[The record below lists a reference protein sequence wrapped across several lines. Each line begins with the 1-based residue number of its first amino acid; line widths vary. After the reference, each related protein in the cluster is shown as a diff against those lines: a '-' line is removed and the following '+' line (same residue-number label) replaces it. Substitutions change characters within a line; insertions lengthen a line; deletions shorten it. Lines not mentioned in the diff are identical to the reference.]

1 MPGKVFTSN
10 QAESLSPKSLP
21 SVITAGPGGRGWG
34 SGAVDPREDAQNSCS
49 CSASRTWP
57 PSRGASECGAW
68 FVKCHCRPDLC
79 PPVRRSLGKE
89 FSLTF
94 PGAPHLNS

>member
-34 SGAVDPREDAQNSCS
+34 SGAWTRGKMPRIPAAALPRARGRPHVVPLSVAPGLSNATAAQTRALQSGAASGKNS
-49 CSASRTWP
+49 P
-57 PSRGASECGAW
+57 
-68 FVKCHCRPDLC
+68 
-79 PPVRRSLGKE
+79 
-89 FSLTF
+89 
-94 PGAPHLNS
+94 